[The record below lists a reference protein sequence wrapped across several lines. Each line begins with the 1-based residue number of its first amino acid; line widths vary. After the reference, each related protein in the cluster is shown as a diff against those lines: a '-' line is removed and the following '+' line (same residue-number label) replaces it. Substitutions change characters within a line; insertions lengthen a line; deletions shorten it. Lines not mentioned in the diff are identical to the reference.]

1 MEIIK
6 KLLILP
12 LLLGLII
19 SFAIIACSDDSE
31 NPSECL
37 NLSPLSSSVKIGDYL
52 SANLSLNQEDRVQ
65 KIVIKKTIDGK
76 AIASYQRELNVKDL
90 TFPYTFKEEIIAGD
104 ETGVLVYSFYGLDAS
119 GQQVDASDIVVS
131 VELAQ
136 LPLFLKYD
144 WGLLSQQIQGSDFAE
159 VYMKDDV
166 YRFNPDMS
174 WELDWGDIKSAG
186 ALETLDSYCAWKA
199 ITTGATVDSLYM
211 IKYNIFSPKSPVVT
225 KYKVLK
231 LENREMI
238 LESRQDLS
246 FLPGFAK
253 DEKVTDKFQPIS
265 KSDDFTPY
273 RGANS
278 DSYFVESCNPGS
290 Y

>member
-31 NPSECL
+31 NPLECL
-37 NLSPLSSSVKIGDYL
+37 NLSSLSSSVKIGDYL
-52 SANLSLNQEDRVQ
+52 SVNLSLNQEDRVQ

-76 AIASYQRELNVKDL
+76 AVASYQRELNAKDL

-104 ETGVLVYSFYGLDAS
+104 EAGVLVYSFYGLDAS

-159 VYMKDDV
+159 AYMKDDV

-273 RGANS
+273 RGANP